1 MAESDDRK
9 RLASLRAEVNQHNFR
24 YYVLDRPSVPDAEY
38 DALMRELES
47 IEKKH
52 PDWITPDSPTQT
64 VGAPPSHAFE
74 TVEHRVPML
83 SLDNAFDADEFA
95 AFDRRVR
102 ERLGREQPVC
112 YLAEPKF
119 DGLAISLTYE
129 GGVLARAAT
138 RGDGRRGEDVT
149 DNVRTIESVPFRV
162 DLPGNSRIEIRGEVV
177 MTHES
182 FAELNRR
189 AERRGEKAFANPR
202 NAAAGSLRQKDPKVT
217 AGRPLHFFAYGIGAS
232 EEIEA
237 PETQSG
243 WLDWLERLGF
253 SVAEHRDRVEG
264 LDAAQAFHES
274 LGDKRAGLAFDI
286 DGVVYKVDSLADQRR
301 LGFVA
306 RAPRWA
312 IAWKFPAEEKITQVC
327 DVEFQVGRTGALTPV
342 ARVEPVAVG
351 GVTVANITL
360 HNMDEIERK
369 DVRIGDWVRVRRAGD
384 VIPEIIEVLPEKRPD
399 DARRIELPANCPECG
414 SEVLRDEEQAVA
426 RCTGGLYCPAQ
437 RREAIRH
444 FASRKAMDIDGLGE
458 KWISLFLEREMVE
471 HVDDLFRLERDD
483 LVALP
488 RMGAKSADNLLDSL
502 EKAKETTLGRFL
514 LALGVPLVG
523 SETADELAKHF
534 RDLKPLRQATFE
546 DFIQQKG
553 VTGIGPKRAESLR
566 DWLAEQPSDRSTAIA
581 AAFARHKP
589 AGVDDKTLARLQEAF
604 PTLADMDRAAEHGQ
618 LQNETVSRV
627 PGIGPEIA
635 KSIEAF
641 FKQDHNNEVIDGLLD
656 AGIHWPTPEAL
667 AEDAPLTDRTFVI
680 TGTLPDM
687 TRDEAADRLTALG
700 ANVTSSVSKK
710 TTALIAG
717 EAGGSKLAKAERL
730 GVPVLDAEAFARLLN
745 DPSKIA
751 SDL

>member
-1 MAESDDRK
+1 MSDSDERK
-9 RLASLRAEVNQHNFR
+9 RLAALRAEINQHNFR

-38 DALMRELES
+38 DALMRELEA
-47 IEKKH
+47 IEAEH

-74 TVEHRVPML
+74 AVEHRVPML
-83 SLDNAFDADEFA
+83 SLDNAFDADEFV

-102 ERLGREQPVC
+102 ERLGRDEPVC

-149 DNVRTIESVPFRV
+149 DNVRTIESVPFRI
-162 DLPGNSRIEIRGEVV
+162 DLPETSRIEIRGEVV

-189 AERRGEKAFANPR
+189 AERRGEKVFANPR

-217 AGRPLHFFAYGIGAS
+217 ASRPLHFFAYGIGAA
-232 EEIEA
+232 EGIEA

-243 WLDWLERLGF
+243 WLDWLESLGLA
-253 SVAEHRDRVEG
+253 VAENRDRVEG
-264 LDAAQAFHES
+264 LEAAEAFHES
-274 LGDKRAGLAFDI
+274 LGEKRAKLAFDI

-312 IAWKFPAEEKITQVC
+312 IAWKFPAEEKLTQVR

-351 GVTVANITL
+351 GVTVANVTL

-369 DVRIGDWVRVRRAGD
+369 DVRIGDWVRIRRAGD

-399 DARRIELPANCPECG
+399 DARKIELPSHCPECG

-426 RCTGGLYCPAQ
+426 RCTGGLFCPAQ

-458 KWISLFLEREMVE
+458 KWIGLFLERNLVE
-471 HVDDLFRLERDD
+471 HVDDLFRLDRDD

-488 RMGAKSADNLLDSL
+488 RMGAKSADNLLESL
-502 EKAKETTLGRFL
+502 EKAKKTTLGRFL
-514 LALGVPLVG
+514 YALGIREVG
-523 SETADELAKHF
+523 EVTAESLARHF
-534 RDLKPLRQATFE
+534 RDLDALMAASEEELQSV
-546 DFIQQKG
+546 DD
-553 VTGIGPKRAESLR
+553 VGPVV
-566 DWLAEQPSDRSTAIA
+566 
-581 AAFARHKP
+581 ARH
-589 AGVDDKTLARLQEAF
+589 VHT
-604 PTLADMDRAAEHGQ
+604 
-618 LQNETVSRV
+618 
-627 PGIGPEIA
+627 
-635 KSIEAF
+635 F
-641 FKQDHNNEVIDGLLD
+641 FQQPHNREVIDGLLA
-656 AGIHWPTPEAL
+656 AGIHWPKPEKP
-667 AEDAPLTDRTFVI
+667 AENAPLAGKTFVI
-680 TGTLPDM
+680 TGTLPEV
-687 TRDEAADRLTALG
+687 TRDEASDRLTELG
-700 ANVTSSVSKK
+700 AKVTGSVSKK

-717 EAGGSKLAKAERL
+717 EAGGSKLDKAEKL
-730 GVPVLDAEAFARLLN
+730 GVPVLDAEGFARLLE
-745 DPSKIA
+745 DPSSVDA
-751 SDL
+751 DL

>member
-1 MAESDDRK
+1 MSDSDDRK
-9 RLASLRAEVNQHNFR
+9 RLAALRAEINQHNFR
-24 YYVLDRPSVPDAEY
+24 YYVLDRPTVPDAEY
-38 DALMRELES
+38 DELMRELEA
-47 IEKKH
+47 IEAEH

-74 TVEHRVPML
+74 TVEHQVPML

-102 ERLGREQPVC
+102 ERLGRDEPVH

-129 GGVLARAAT
+129 GGILSRAAT

-149 DNVRTIESVPFRV
+149 DNVRTIETVPFST
-162 DLPGNSRIEIRGEVV
+162 DLPEGSRIEVRGEVV

-189 AERRGEKAFANPR
+189 AERRGEKVFANPR
-202 NAAAGSLRQKDPKVT
+202 NAAAGSLRQKDPRVT
-217 AGRPLHFFAYGIGAS
+217 ASRPLHFFAYGVGAFDG
-232 EEIEA
+232 IDV

-243 WLDWLERLGF
+243 WLDWLEQLGF

-264 LDAAQAFHES
+264 LDEAQAFHVS
-274 LGDKRAGLAFDI
+274 LSEKRAGLAFDI
-286 DGVVYKVDSLADQRR
+286 DGVVFKVDSLAEQQR

-312 IAWKFPAEEKITQVC
+312 IAWKFPAEEKLSQVR

-384 VIPEIIEVLPEKRPD
+384 VIPEIIEVIPDKRPD
-399 DARRIELPANCPECG
+399 DARQIELPATCPECG

-426 RCTGGLYCPAQ
+426 RCTGGLFCPAQ

-444 FASRKAMDIDGLGE
+444 FASRKAMDIEGLGE
-458 KWISLFLEREMVE
+458 KWITLFLERNLVE
-471 HVDDLFRLERDD
+471 HVDDLFRLDRDD

-488 RMGAKSADNLLDSL
+488 RMGAKSAENLLESL
-502 EKAKETTLGRFL
+502 EKAKETTLDRFL
-514 LALGVPLVG
+514 FALGIPLVG

-534 RDLKPLRQATFE
+534 RDLQALREATFE
-546 DFIQQKG
+546 DFIEQKG
-553 VTGIGPKRAESLR
+553 VTGIGPKRAESLQ
-566 DWLAEQPSDRSTAIA
+566 DWLAEHEADESAA
-581 AAFARHKP
+581 LGAAFAEARP
-589 AGVDDKTLARLQEAF
+589 ASVDEKTLARLEEAF
-604 PTLADMDRAAEHGQ
+604 PTLADMRRAAEKGR
-618 LQNETVSRV
+618 LQNETTTKV

-635 KSIEAF
+635 KSIVAF
-641 FKQDHNNEVIDGLLD
+641 FKQDHNSEVIDGLLD
-656 AGIHWPTPEAL
+656 AGIHWPTPEAP
-667 AEDAPLTDRTFVI
+667 AEDAPLTDKTFVI

-687 TRDEAADRLTALG
+687 TRDEASDRLTALG
-700 ANVTSSVSKK
+700 GKVTSSVSRK

-717 EAGGSKLAKAERL
+717 EAGGSKLDKANKL
-730 GVPVLDAEAFARLLN
+730 GVPVLDAEAFARLLE
-745 DPSKIA
+745 DPSTA
-751 SDL
+751 PA

>member
-1 MAESDDRK
+1 MSEGDDRK
-9 RLASLRAEVNQHNFR
+9 RLAALRAEINQHNFR
-24 YYVLDRPSVPDAEY
+24 YYVLDRPTVPDAEY
-38 DALMRELES
+38 DALMRELEA
-47 IEKKH
+47 IEAKH

-74 TVEHRVPML
+74 AVEHRVPML

-102 ERLGREQPVC
+102 ERLGRDRPVS

-129 GGVLARAAT
+129 GGVLAQAAT

-149 DNVRTIESVPFRV
+149 DNVRTIESVPFRI
-162 DLPGNSRIEIRGEVV
+162 DLPADSRIEIRGEVV
-177 MTHES
+177 MTHAS
-182 FAELNRR
+182 FAEINRR
-189 AERRGEKAFANPR
+189 AERRGEKVFANPR

-217 AGRPLHFFAYGIGAS
+217 ASRPLHFFAYGIGAA
-232 EEIEA
+232 EGIEA

-253 SVAEHRDRVEG
+253 AVAEHRDRVEG
-264 LDAAQAFHES
+264 LDAARAFHES
-274 LGDKRAGLAFDI
+274 LGDQRAGLAFDI
-286 DGVVYKVDSLADQRR
+286 DGVVYKVDSLADQER

-312 IAWKFPAEEKITQVC
+312 IAWKFPAEEKITQLR

-342 ARVEPVAVG
+342 ARVEPVSVG

-399 DARRIELPANCPECG
+399 DARKIELPARCPECG

-426 RCTGGLYCPAQ
+426 RCTGGLFCPAQ

-458 KWISLFLEREMVE
+458 KWITLFLEREMVD
-471 HVDDLFRLERDD
+471 HVDDLFHLDRDE

-488 RMGAKSADNLLDSL
+488 RMGAKSADNLLESL
-502 EKAKETTLGRFL
+502 EKAKETTLDRFL
-514 LALGVPLVG
+514 FALGIPLVG
-523 SETADELAKHF
+523 SETAAELATHF
-534 RDLKPLRQATFE
+534 RSLDALRRATFE

-553 VTGIGPKRAESLR
+553 VTGIGPKRAETLQA
-566 DWLAEQPSDRSTAIA
+566 WLARQPSDRTTALGE
-581 AAFARHKP
+581 AFDQDRP
-589 AGVDDKTLARLQEAF
+589 AGVDEKTLARLQEAF
-604 PTLADMDRAAEHGQ
+604 PTLADMLRAAEHDQ
-618 LQNETVSRV
+618 LQNETVTKV

-635 KSIEAF
+635 TSIVAF
-641 FKQDHNNEVIDGLLD
+641 FKQDHNNEVIDGLLE
-656 AGIHWPTPEAL
+656 AGIHWPTP
-667 AEDAPLTDRTFVI
+667 DAPAENAPLADKTFVI

-687 TRDEAADRLTALG
+687 TRDEASARLAALG
-700 ANVTSSVSKK
+700 AKVTSSVSKK
-710 TTALIAG
+710 TTALVAG
-717 EAGGSKLAKAERL
+717 EAGGSKLAKAEKL
-730 GVPVLDAEAFARLLN
+730 GVPVLGAEAFARLLE
-745 DPSKIA
+745 DPA
-751 SDL
+751 TAPG

>member
-1 MAESDDRK
+1 MSDSDERK
-9 RLASLRAEVNQHNFR
+9 RLAALRAEINQHNFR
-24 YYVLDRPSVPDAEY
+24 YYVLDRPKVPDAEY
-38 DALMRELES
+38 DALMRELEA
-47 IEKKH
+47 IEAEH

-74 TVEHRVPML
+74 TVEHQVPML

-102 ERLGREQPVC
+102 ERLGRDEPVR
-112 YLAEPKF
+112 YLSEPKF

-129 GGVLARAAT
+129 GGILARAAT

-149 DNVRTIESVPFRV
+149 DNVRTIETVPFSI
-162 DLPGNSRIEIRGEVV
+162 DLPADSRIEIRGEVV

-189 AERRGEKAFANPR
+189 AERRGEKVFANPR
-202 NAAAGSLRQKDPKVT
+202 NAAAGSLRQKDPRVT
-217 AGRPLHFFAYGIGAS
+217 ASRPLHFFAYGIGAVDG
-232 EEIEA
+232 IDV

-243 WLDWLERLGF
+243 WLDWLEQLGF

-264 LDAAQAFHES
+264 LDEVQAFHAS
-274 LGDKRAGLAFDI
+274 LGEKRAGLAFDI
-286 DGVVYKVDSLADQRR
+286 DGVVYKVDSLADQQR

-312 IAWKFPAEEKITQVC
+312 IAWKFPAEEKLTQIR

-426 RCTGGLYCPAQ
+426 RCTGGLFCPAQ

-458 KWISLFLEREMVE
+458 KWITLFLERNLVE
-471 HVDDLFRLERDD
+471 HVDDLFRLDRDD

-488 RMGAKSADNLLDSL
+488 RMGAKSADNLLESL
-502 EKAKETTLGRFL
+502 EKAKQTTLDRFL
-514 LALGVPLVG
+514 FALGIPLVG

-534 RDLKPLRQATFE
+534 RDLQALREAAFE
-546 DFIQQKG
+546 DFIEQKG
-553 VTGIGPKRAESLR
+553 VTGIGPKRAESLQ
-566 DWLAEQPSDRSTAIA
+566 DWLAEHRADGSTALQD
-581 AAFARHKP
+581 AFAEDRP
-589 AGVDDKTLARLQEAF
+589 AGVDEKTLARLEEAF
-604 PTLADMDRAAEHGQ
+604 PTLADMQRAAEKGH
-618 LQNETVSRV
+618 LQNETITKV

-635 KSIEAF
+635 KSIVAF
-641 FKQDHNNEVIDGLLD
+641 FKQDHNNEVIDGLFD
-656 AGIHWPTPEAL
+656 AGIHWPTPEAP
-667 AEDAPLTDRTFVI
+667 ADDAPLTGKTFVI

-687 TRDEAADRLTALG
+687 TRDEASDRLTALG
-700 ANVTSSVSKK
+700 AKVTSSVSKK

-717 EAGGSKLAKAERL
+717 EAGGSKLDKANKL
-730 GVPVLDAEAFARLLN
+730 GVPVLDAEAFAHLLD
-745 DPSKIA
+745 DPSTA
-751 SDL
+751 PA